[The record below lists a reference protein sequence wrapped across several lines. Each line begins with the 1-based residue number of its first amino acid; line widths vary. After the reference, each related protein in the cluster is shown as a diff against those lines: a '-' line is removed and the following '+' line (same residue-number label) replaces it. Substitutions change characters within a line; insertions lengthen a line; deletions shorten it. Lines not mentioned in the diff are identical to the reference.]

1 MTHRTIIL
9 GLSTVLAFGV
19 MTGCE
24 PNQKVER
31 EDPET
36 VIDLTGRWNDVDSR
50 QVAEQMVAD
59 SLDFPWYRDFE
70 RDMGRRPVIA
80 VGPVQN
86 RTPDYIDT
94 QLFTKDIEREF
105 IRGGDVRVVAMPEER
120 QPLIDEVLNQQ
131 EVASV
136 ETAKRLK
143 QMLGAD
149 FFLMGRIGAI
159 IQRSPDGKR
168 RIRYFKTDL
177 EVINLETSEKVW
189 IGTKEIKKDV
199 TRAGYKP

>member
-1 MTHRTIIL
+1 
-9 GLSTVLAFGV
+9 
-19 MTGCE
+19 
-24 PNQKVER
+24 
-31 EDPET
+31 
-36 VIDLTGRWNDVDSR
+36 VDSR

-159 IQRSPDGKR
+159 IQRSPDGEASDPVLQDGPGGDQPRDVGEGLDRHEGDQEGRHPR
-168 RIRYFKTDL
+168 RLQAVMR
-177 EVINLETSEKVW
+177 
-189 IGTKEIKKDV
+189 
-199 TRAGYKP
+199 